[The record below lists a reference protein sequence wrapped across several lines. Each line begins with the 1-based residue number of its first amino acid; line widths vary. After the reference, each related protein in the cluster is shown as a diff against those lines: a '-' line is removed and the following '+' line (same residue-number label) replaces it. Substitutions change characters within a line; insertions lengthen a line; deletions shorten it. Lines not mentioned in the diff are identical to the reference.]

1 MCARVLLS
9 DRLADSK
16 TKSFPDA
23 APVGPEEAR
32 RDPLTTSVPPP
43 TAWAWKRFVSGPW
56 HFLMLSSAHFRFI
69 AEEAAAAGAKCV
81 LTPSPTWI
89 VDPIDGTCN
98 FVHR

>member
-1 MCARVLLS
+1 M
-9 DRLADSK
+9 
-16 TKSFPDA
+16 KSLYCGCFVFDA
-23 APVGPEEAR
+23 AGSS
-32 RDPLTTSVPPP
+32 L
-43 TAWAWKRFVSGPW
+43 KCFV
-56 HFLMLSSAHFRFI
+56 LSSCCVFSGCVPAHHRFI

>member
-1 MCARVLLS
+1 
-9 DRLADSK
+9 
-16 TKSFPDA
+16 
-23 APVGPEEAR
+23 
-32 RDPLTTSVPPP
+32 
-43 TAWAWKRFVSGPW
+43 
-56 HFLMLSSAHFRFI
+56 MLSSAHFRFI

>member
-1 MCARVLLS
+1 MTQGSLLVS
-9 DRLADSK
+9 QLG
-16 TKSFPDA
+16 FEMLCL
-23 APVGPEEAR
+23 GY
-32 RDPLTTSVPPP
+32 LT
-43 TAWAWKRFVSGPW
+43 G
-56 HFLMLSSAHFRFI
+56 FLRLSSVHCRFI

>member
-1 MCARVLLS
+1 MVQGLRLQAPSTKGPGVQSLVRELELTRSCPCLTQRSLLVSQLGFEMLCLGYLAR
-9 DRLADSK
+9 
-16 TKSFPDA
+16 FP
-23 APVGPEEAR
+23 R
-32 RDPLTTSVPPP
+32 
-43 TAWAWKRFVSGPW
+43 
-56 HFLMLSSAHFRFI
+56 LSSVHCRFI